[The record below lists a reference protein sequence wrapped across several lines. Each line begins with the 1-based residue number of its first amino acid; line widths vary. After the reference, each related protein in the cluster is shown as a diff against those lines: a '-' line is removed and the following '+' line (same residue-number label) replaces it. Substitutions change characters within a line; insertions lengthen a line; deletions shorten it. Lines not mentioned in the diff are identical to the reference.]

1 MGTYMPISQFG
12 AAADAVSVTDAL
24 ARAAGTAGYAP
35 SIHNTQPWRWHLSG
49 DTLGLYLE
57 RSRVLAVTDPDDRL
71 ATISCGAALN
81 HARVALAATGWN
93 ATVTRLPEPGDPD
106 HLAQL
111 HVQRGPVDPLAVHRT
126 HAILMRYT
134 DRRPVTG
141 PTVQADDIAAI
152 TKSVEAQGTWL
163 HVLHPE
169 QLYDLAAAAEYAR
182 RAEMSDAPWRD
193 ELAYWTGG
201 IRPDGTGVPDTAI
214 PAENPQTPI
223 PGRDFGH
230 YGTLRI
236 SAEHDRPA
244 VFAMLYGP
252 GDQPTDWLRAGE
264 ALSAG
269 WLTATERGVT
279 VLPLSVTIE
288 VPATREVMRRLVAGL
303 GYPYLILRL
312 GMINPADAAPPPT
325 PRLPT
330 DQIIE
335 RL

>member
-1 MGTYMPISQFG
+1 MATYIPNNQSG
-12 AAADAVSVTDAL
+12 AAVDILSVTDAL
-24 ARAAGTAGYAP
+24 ARAARTAGYAP
-35 SIHNTQPWRWHLSG
+35 SIHNTQPWRWRLARG
-49 DTLGLYLE
+49 TLDLYLE
-57 RSRVLAVTDPDDRL
+57 RSRVLAATDPDGRL

-81 HARVALAATGWN
+81 HARVALAAGGWN
-93 ATVTRLPEPGDPD
+93 ATVSRLPEPAHPD
-106 HLAQL
+106 HLARL
-111 HVQRGPVDPLAVHRT
+111 HVQRGPVDPLAVHRS

-141 PTVQADDIAAI
+141 PAVQAEDIAAI
-152 TKSVEAQGTWL
+152 VKSVEAQGIWL
-163 HVLHPE
+163 HVLHPD
-169 QLYDLAAAAEYAR
+169 QLYDLAAASEYAR
-182 RAEMSDAPWRD
+182 RTEAAEAPWRD

-201 IRPDGTGVPDTAI
+201 DRPDGTGAPDSAI

-223 PGRDFGH
+223 PGRDFAH

-236 SAEHDRPA
+236 SAEHDRLA

-252 GDQPTDWLRAGE
+252 GDRPADWLRAGE

-288 VPATREVMRRLVAGL
+288 VPSTREVMRRFVAGL
-303 GYPYLILRL
+303 GCPYLILRL
-312 GMINPADAAPPPT
+312 GMIDPAEAVPTPT

-335 RL
+335 RA